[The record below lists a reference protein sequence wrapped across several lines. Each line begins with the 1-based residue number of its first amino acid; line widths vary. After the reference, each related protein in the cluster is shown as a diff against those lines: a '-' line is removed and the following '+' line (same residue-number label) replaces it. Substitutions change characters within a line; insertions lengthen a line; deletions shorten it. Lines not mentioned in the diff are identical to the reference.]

1 MSNTTKVPSSFLA
14 MVLIMNCCEQLTRW
28 LHAAEISEDTILLFV
43 IMNSLAVLVVI
54 ISGATANR
62 KG

>member
-14 MVLIMNCCEQLTRW
+14 MVLIMNCCEQLARW
-28 LHAAEISEDTILLFV
+28 LHVAEIPEDTILLLV

-54 ISGATANR
+54 ISGTTANR